1 MSLIS
6 RIDNYIFIK
15 KGVSF
20 YTHLVPFAIVSL
32 LIVVNSAADE
42 KLFKNLSKSLE
53 KPDLIYFPA
62 LFLTAVVFVIYYI
75 SLKEK
80 ISNAYLWPDRIFQ
93 RTICTSII
101 IMIICTMVT
110 FFVVSSATNYQ
121 INSGKFLACILVASL
136 SLTGYGWSLPSS
148 LAKFIEEK
156 SPNYNECHQ
165 NVAKIT
171 EILIDV
177 RKKSQSTEQDVNEFY
192 EAVKNLYSLIN
203 KNMLKEA
210 KWAKGGIE
218 NVAENL
224 YSLMQCL
231 ETNFLKTQD
240 PNDIANF
247 ADASNGK
254 DESGRYTN
262 YIIILNNLGEF
273 WYDWKITDSK

>member
-1 MSLIS
+1 
-6 RIDNYIFIK
+6 
-15 KGVSF
+15 
-20 YTHLVPFAIVSL
+20 
-32 LIVVNSAADE
+32 VNSAADE

-53 KPDLIYFPA
+53 TPGIIYFPA

-75 SLKEK
+75 SLKEN
-80 ISNAYLWPDRIFQ
+80 ISNAYLWPDLIFQ

-101 IMIICTMVT
+101 FMIICAMVI
-110 FFVVSSATNYQ
+110 FVVVSSATNYQ
-121 INSGKFLACILVASL
+121 INSGKILACFLVASL

-148 LAKFIEEK
+148 LAKLIEEK

-171 EILIDV
+171 KILIDV
-177 RKKSQSTEQDVNEFY
+177 RKKSQSTEQNVNEFY

-203 KNMLKEA
+203 KNMLKEP
-210 KWAKGGIE
+210 KWAKGAIE

-224 YSLMQCL
+224 FSLMQCL

-262 YIIILNNLGEF
+262 YLKILNNLGEF
-273 WYDWKITDSK
+273 WHDWKITD